1 MSKKSRFA
9 ALEEAMIGLQQAVE
23 TYTVKNDAYWTENQR
38 RWDEND
44 RRWDE
49 NDRRWDENDRRW
61 ERNDRRLTNVEDGL
75 AEFRAEVRSRFD
87 RLEARVDE
95 R

>member
-49 NDRRWDENDRRW
+49 NDRRW

-87 RLEARVDE
+87 RLEARVAAVE